1 LSLGSKDVQHALNV
15 LGASP
20 SLSEDG
26 KMGPKTVAAI
36 KSFQTVHGL
45 TPDGVAG
52 PKTKVALHLATSATP
67 SATATT
73 SFYANPQTSH
83 Y

>member
-1 LSLGSKDVQHALNV
+1 
-15 LGASP
+15 
-20 SLSEDG
+20 
-26 KMGPKTVAAI
+26 MGPKTVAAI
-36 KSFQTVHGL
+36 KSFQTIHGL

-52 PKTKVALHLATSATP
+52 PKTKTALHLATTATP
-67 SATATT
+67 TATT